1 MMITR
6 PGKRLQ
12 KTMERSTMLLMGKL
26 TISMAIF
33 NSYVTNYQRV
43 SVLFLMILIIS
54 FVIIRIL
61 ILILSF
67 VSRSLIS
74 ILNAYLLHVIPIIDP
89 NLEHN

>member
-1 MMITR
+1 
-6 PGKRLQ
+6 
-12 KTMERSTMLLMGKL
+12 MGKL
-26 TISMAIF
+26 TISMAIS

-89 NLEHN
+89 NLEQH